1 MPVHRLFTTTH
12 RGGRSGFP
20 KKGLDA
26 GFAGAGAEIRYIPIE
41 NCDIWSNF
49 IISFQTIFI
58 LITNYL
64 VISELPSTLV
74 GKSYLMP
81 LYSLYVLLL
90 LEICTT
96 RQDFQLSHTTATGL
110 CHIRDSFIHLYSHI
124 IVCTVISQSCRHSS
138 CKVDIQDFLLNTAG
152 TVCPNMS
159 CFHCLCL
166 FSQVA
171 SRLSSLDV
179 PSHDFHCNICSACAV
194 TVVICGHLRYS
205 LHFTY
210 LQLCVF
216 GVFSLVCE
224 FSVPVQV
231 IAWKDSYQR

>member
-81 LYSLYVLLL
+81 LCSLYVLLL

-124 IVCTVISQSCRHSS
+124 IVCTVISQSCRQQLQGRHSRFPIEYS
-138 CKVDIQDFLLNTAG
+138 WNSLPQHVMLPLSMSVFPGCLKTFLFRRSF
-152 TVCPNMS
+152 P
-159 CFHCLCL
+159 
-166 FSQVA
+166 
-171 SRLSSLDV
+171 
-179 PSHDFHCNICSACAV
+179 
-194 TVVICGHLRYS
+194 
-205 LHFTY
+205 
-210 LQLCVF
+210 
-216 GVFSLVCE
+216 
-224 FSVPVQV
+224 
-231 IAWKDSYQR
+231 